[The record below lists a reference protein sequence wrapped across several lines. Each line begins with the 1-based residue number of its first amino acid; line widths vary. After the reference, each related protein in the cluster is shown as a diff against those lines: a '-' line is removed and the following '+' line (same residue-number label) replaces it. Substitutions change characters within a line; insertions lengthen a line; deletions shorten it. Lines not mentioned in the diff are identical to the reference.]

1 MILPFPGFFER
12 EKIPLLTLTHQT
24 QNFIII
30 RTGNISKHET
40 FTLNEMQGYV
50 STLTNFRNRA
60 MSTRI
65 FGDTLHVSLMY
76 LSLLHDLFMP
86 LFIEHCPE
94 LSNSSILALY

>member
-1 MILPFPGFFER
+1 MDDKCFQIPILNVKSQLWLQGNSNKAIPPG
-12 EKIPLLTLTHQT
+12 
-24 QNFIII
+24 
-30 RTGNISKHET
+30 
-40 FTLNEMQGYV
+40 
-50 STLTNFRNRA
+50 
-60 MSTRI
+60 I